1 MVLVK
6 LAVKKGD
13 LLNPFESF
21 ILRMKWLLQGIS
33 DIDVAD
39 RLHISNRTSAETL
52 LDLLDV
58 MYVKIT
64 SLIIWLNDL
73 NFKFQ
78 WQCVSEINFGINKL

>member
-13 LLNPFESF
+13 LLNPFE
-21 ILRMKWLLQGIS
+21 IS

-52 LDLLDV
+52 LDVLDV

>member
-21 ILRMKWLLQGIS
+21 ILLMKWSLQGIS

-52 LDLLDV
+52 LDVLDV

-64 SLIIWLNDL
+64 SLIIWLNNL

>member
-6 LAVKKGD
+6 LA
-13 LLNPFESF
+13 FESF

-52 LDLLDV
+52 LDVLDV

>member
-21 ILRMKWLLQGIS
+21 ILLMKWLLQGIS

-52 LDLLDV
+52 LDVLDV